1 VPEIT
6 MKKIRPARFARHAQL
21 TQTGIVF
28 THGFINIVLSKGAV
42 AFTCITNAYQQHK
55 QGL

>member
-1 VPEIT
+1 